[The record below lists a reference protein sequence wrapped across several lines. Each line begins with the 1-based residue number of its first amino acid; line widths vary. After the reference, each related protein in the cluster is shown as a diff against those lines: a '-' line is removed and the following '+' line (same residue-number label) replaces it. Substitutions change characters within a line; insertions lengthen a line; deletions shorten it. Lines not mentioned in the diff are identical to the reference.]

1 MDDLRDSSE
10 EWATTAIAPIAPGM
24 RVNSAA
30 PIVAI
35 LVQRHITEGT
45 ERTVLGYAD
54 QRGRV
59 WPTGTGE
66 FVEMDDVWLAPSGS
80 ERKLDPTQQDD
91 LSSQAFPTR

>member
-24 RVNSAA
+24 RVSRTA

-66 FVEMDDVWLAPSGS
+66 LIEMDGVWLAPSRS
-80 ERKLDPTQQDD
+80 EHQT
-91 LSSQAFPTR
+91 

>member
-1 MDDLRDSSE
+1 MDNLSDSAE

-24 RVNSAA
+24 RVSRAA

-35 LVQRHITEGT
+35 LVQRHIADGT
-45 ERTVLGYAD
+45 ERTVFGYAD

-66 FVEMDDVWLAPSGS
+66 FVEMDDVWLAPSHS
-80 ERKLDPTQQDD
+80 EPQT
-91 LSSQAFPTR
+91 